1 MTAKGDPELDQ
12 LLASAMAAS
21 GIKGEASLSIAKARQ
36 RERLAIIDSARIE
49 AQRLARASSLKRA
62 LESDGMDAQR
72 FRWLA
77 SNLSVELADALGLSL
92 DSIDS
97 LRAHID
103 NRIISE
109 ARSRL
114 AKMQA
119 GDSRLRGSL

>member
-1 MTAKGDPELDQ
+1 MIASDPELDR

-21 GIKGEASLSIAKARQ
+21 GIKGEASLGLAKARQ
-36 RERLAIIDSARIE
+36 RERLALIDSSRAE
-49 AQRLARASSLKRA
+49 AQRLARASALKRA

-77 SNLSVELADALGLSL
+77 SNLSVELADALGLSME
-92 DSIDS
+92 SIDS

-109 ARSRL
+109 ARSRFID
-114 AKMQA
+114 MQA
-119 GDSRLRGSL
+119 KDICLKR